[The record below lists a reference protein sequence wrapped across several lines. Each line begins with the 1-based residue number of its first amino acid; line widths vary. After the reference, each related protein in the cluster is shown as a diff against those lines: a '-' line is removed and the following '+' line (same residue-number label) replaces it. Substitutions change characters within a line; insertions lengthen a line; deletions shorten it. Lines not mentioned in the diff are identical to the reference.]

1 MMYDRLAGK
10 WGFMFFERT
19 DRMRYGAL
27 EAGGT
32 KMVCAVGDENGRILE
47 QISIPTEHPDITLPK
62 IAAYFAERSI
72 QALGIGAF
80 GPINLRKDSPDYGK
94 IGNTPKMDY
103 KGVNLISF
111 FSETLM
117 VPIAIDTDVN
127 AACLGE
133 VRFGAARGLVHVVYL
148 TIGTGIGSGIYLN
161 GQLLHGMLHPEG
173 GHILVEPV
181 SWDPGKSVCPY
192 HSNCLEGLSSGPSI
206 RSRWGREAFELA
218 GRTEVWELEAEYL
231 AQGLMS
237 YILMLSPQKI
247 ILGGG
252 VMHQE
257 QLFPLIRE
265 RVLQKLNGYYETPEL
280 TDMDTYIVPAALAGN
295 QGIIGCLCMAKKAG
309 TEEL

>member
-1 MMYDRLAGK
+1 
-10 WGFMFFERT
+10 
-19 DRMRYGAL
+19 
-27 EAGGT
+27 
-32 KMVCAVGDENGRILE
+32 
-47 QISIPTEHPDITLPK
+47 
-62 IAAYFAERSI
+62 
-72 QALGIGAF
+72 
-80 GPINLRKDSPDYGK
+80 
-94 IGNTPKMDY
+94 
-103 KGVNLISF
+103 
-111 FSETLM
+111 
-117 VPIAIDTDVN
+117 
-127 AACLGE
+127 
-133 VRFGAARGLVHVVYL
+133 
-148 TIGTGIGSGIYLN
+148 
-161 GQLLHGMLHPEG
+161 MLHPEG

-295 QGIIGCLCMAKKAG
+295 QGIIGCLCMAEKAG